1 VTCSTQFVSKPRT
14 REIIRP
20 EPRRFLAISPVKLD
34 LLRVACD
41 KCGRDG
47 RYQVQRLI
55 NDRGRD
61 GKIVD
66 FLGQIRG
73 DCPKKSAR
81 NNNDQC
87 GAVPGFGRECMS
99 ALGQK
104 QTSS

>member
-1 VTCSTQFVSKPRT
+1 MSKPRT

-41 KCGRDG
+41 KCGRG

-61 GKIVD
+61 SKIVD
-66 FLGQIRG
+66 CWVKFAATALRSQHAITTINVVR
-73 DCPKKSAR
+73 CPDLAESACPLWAKSGHR
-81 NNNDQC
+81 HSH
-87 GAVPGFGRECMS
+87 VR
-99 ALGQK
+99 LLL
-104 QTSS
+104 